1 MVIRAQ
7 HEEADFFI
15 EIIIIKF
22 FKKSP
27 RPFIEEEVI
36 FACII
41 TVIIVLPLI
50 TMIRLLQR
58 DRTFYVTK

>member
-15 EIIIIKF
+15 IIK
-22 FKKSP
+22 KNSP
-27 RPFIEEEVI
+27 RAFVQEEVR
-36 FACII
+36 FASII
-41 TVIIVLPLI
+41 TIIIVLPVI
-50 TMIRLLQR
+50 TMIRLLLR

>member
-7 HEEADFFI
+7 HEEVDFFI
-15 EIIIIKF
+15 EIIIIKI

-27 RPFIEEEVI
+27 RAFIEEEVI

-50 TMIRLLQR
+50 MMIRLLLR

>member
-7 HEEADFFI
+7 HEEGDFSI
-15 EIIIIKF
+15 EIIIIKI

-27 RPFIEEEVI
+27 RAFIEEEVI

-50 TMIRLLQR
+50 MLIRLLLR